1 MKGIVIMVGE
11 RLRRFRLARGMSLG
25 DLEVAIDGLVSSQ
38 TLSKYERGELQP
50 TARVLNRIA
59 SAFGIKSAQ
68 LWGEPACDTEAEPL
82 FNQTM
87 NSSNDKPLSERRKFL
102 QLPKTERHRI
112 LSEQA
117 KEMADFYEN
126 DTEWREWERL
136 SLVEYDIP
144 LK

>member
-1 MKGIVIMVGE
+1 MLGE

-25 DLEVAIDGLVSSQ
+25 DLEAAIDGLVSSQ
-38 TLSKYERGELQP
+38 TLSKYEQGKLQP
-50 TARVLNRIA
+50 TARVLNTIA
-59 SAFGIKSAQ
+59 SALGIKSAQ
-68 LWGEPACDTEAEPL
+68 WWGEPTCDTEAEAL
-82 FNQTM
+82 LNQTM
-87 NSSNDKPLSERRKFL
+87 DPSTDKPLSECRRFL
-102 QLPKTERHRI
+102 QLPKEERDRI

-144 LK
+144 VD